1 LKKRTKKLLLLVFGR
16 AVLLGLVA
24 AAPRGAGR
32 QQAVQRLH
40 DTERARDRQLA
51 AAAAA
56 SRAQQD
62 AAARAAALA
71 AQRIQEA
78 AQLRQIE
85 TRVDE
90 TSRAL
95 AAATFDRQSAEAE
108 IARRTADIDAMLP
121 LVLRLSRYPA
131 ETILAVPAPPDRALE
146 GLLIT
151 RGLGAELAREVT
163 ELRRRQIDAGTL
175 THRISQEQEK
185 LAVQRAEQQRQ
196 AEILDRQVA
205 AAQTLER
212 AAQDESGAAALAASL
227 LAAKASDLRGA
238 IEAMTAAQKSAAAR
252 AAQDAAVA
260 TRENGGAAAGA
271 RARADSL
278 SKPAGPGLA
287 GAAPVSLVAGHLLR
301 AWGAPAEDGPAI
313 GVTFGTAPA
322 AFVASPCTGRIGFS
336 GPFRSYGRMLIIE
349 CGAGNDFVLAG
360 LGRLD
365 AAVGVHV
372 RAGEPLGRMPDSN
385 GVSKSELYVELRRA
399 GQPVDPMPYLVFSR

>member
-1 LKKRTKKLLLLVFGR
+1 MIFKKPFLWAGR
-16 AVLLGLVA
+16 VVLLGLIA
-24 AAPRGAGR
+24 AAPRGSGTHE
-32 QQAVQRLH
+32 AVQRLH

-56 SRAQQD
+56 ARAQQD

-71 AQRIQEA
+71 VQRVQEA
-78 AQLRQIE
+78 AQLQQIE

-95 AAATFDRQSAEAE
+95 GNATFDRKSAEAE
-108 IARRTADIDAMLP
+108 IARRTAEIDAMLP
-121 LVLRLSRYPA
+121 LALRLSRYPA

-146 GLLIT
+146 GLLIA

-163 ELRRRQIDAGTL
+163 ELQRRRENARVLAGK
-175 THRISQEQEK
+175 ISEAQKK
-185 LAVQRAEQQRQ
+185 LAAERAEQQRQ
-196 AEILDRQVA
+196 AEILDRQAA

-212 AAQDESGAAALAASL
+212 AAQDESGTAALAASL
-227 LAAKASDLRGA
+227 LAAKAADLRGA
-238 IEAMTAAQKSAAAR
+238 IAAMTAAQKSAAAQ

-260 TRENGGAAAGA
+260 TRENGIAGA
-271 RARADSL
+271 RVRALARADSL

-287 GAAPVSLVAGHLLR
+287 DAAPVSLVAGHLLR

-313 GVTFGTAPA
+313 GVTFGTPAA

-336 GPFRSYGRMLIIE
+336 GPFRSYGRMMIIE
-349 CGAGNDFVLAG
+349 CGAGYDFVIAG

-365 AAVGVHV
+365 AAVGVRV
-372 RAGEPLGRMPDSN
+372 RAGEPLGRMPDSKD
-385 GVSKSELYVELRRA
+385 VPKPELYVELRRA
-399 GQPVDPMPYLVFSR
+399 GQPVDPMPYLESSR

>member
-1 LKKRTKKLLLLVFGR
+1 LKKRTKKLFLVM
-16 AVLLGLVA
+16 LLGLVA

-32 QQAVQRLH
+32 HEAVQRLH
-40 DTERARDRQLA
+40 DTEQARDKQLA

-56 SRAQQD
+56 ARAQQE
-62 AAARAAALA
+62 AAARAATLA
-71 AQRIQEA
+71 AQRTQEA

-95 AAATFDRQSAEAE
+95 ATATFDRQSADAE

-121 LVLRLSRYPA
+121 LALRLSRYPA

-163 ELRRRQIDAGTL
+163 ELRRRQQDAGAL
-175 THRISQEQEK
+175 AHRITETQAK
-185 LAVQRAEQQRQ
+185 LAAQRAEQERQ
-196 AEILDRQVA
+196 AGVLDRQVA

-227 LAAKASDLRGA
+227 LAAKAADLRGA
-238 IEAMTAAQKSAAAR
+238 IAAMTSAQNSAAAR

-260 TRENGGAAAGA
+260 TRENASAAAGA
-271 RARADSL
+271 RVRADSL
-278 SKPAGPGLA
+278 GRPAGPGLA

-301 AWGAPAEDGPAI
+301 GWGAPAEDGPAI

-349 CGAGNDFVLAG
+349 CGAGYDFVLAG

-399 GQPVDPMPYLVFSR
+399 GQPVDPMPYLASSR